1 MEIIEKQEIIKFHND
16 LNKIKFNEFNL
27 YDYKIFFVA
36 CVKVLEK
43 GDNLIEIDFS
53 ELRKILELTKRNT
66 VSTEYLENIILET
79 ANKLSKINFNIEN
92 RFFKGFST
100 LFTDFYIPKEGEK
113 KLYVRINEKTKYI
126 LNNLVRNF
134 TLANL
139 QLLNSL
145 TSKYSYRLYLE
156 LKQFENIDDKNKFE
170 KDGRAYCWRN
180 FEIENFREIMDIPES
195 YKMNDIDKRVL
206 KPSLKEL
213 QTYFEDI
220 FITKVKKLRKVT
232 NIIFYFIFKKNDFT
246 LAVSENIS
254 PLEEYFNLTFVTVKY
269 TNAIKNK
276 LEELLEKNSLAY
288 VKKWLEDNWTYIS
301 NNKSIKDKA
310 AYFSNLIT
318 SGASVITKE
327 KKEKLDQIE
336 KKKEVKKS
344 QKSGVFTVS
353 GFLEEGE
360 EEKEEF
366 KNILPDWGSKDEKKE
381 NTNTITSLRDLQ
393 NSYFEEIPE
402 DQKIEVTKEEYN
414 ELLNKFIEEKR
425 KIVASSGR
433 KIDND
438 VLKSIF
444 KMKEGKKY
452 KIVTEKTTENID
464 KFEINIKSFSAKEL
478 TKLENYLKQYRIK
491 LTDINNI
498 EDKKIIKE
506 LKNYIKKEVKEE
518 EKFENFDQEIEKSIN
533 NESSRYQ
540 YLYNETTVN
549 ELFNGKKLNEKG
561 QEFWKKMIDYFDG
574 EEFFEEELTGVN
586 GKPLTGGKKEFIKAK
601 LVREYAVNYR
611 FDF

>member
-1 MEIIEKQEIIKFHND
+1 MEIIEKQEIVKFHND

-43 GDNLIEIDFS
+43 GDNLIKIDFS

-66 VSTEYLENIILET
+66 VSTEYLENMILET

-170 KDGRAYCWRN
+170 KDGRFYCWRN

-213 QTYFEDI
+213 EKYFEDI

-232 NIIFYFIFKKNDFT
+232 NIIFYFIFKKDDFT
-246 LAVSENIS
+246 LAINKNIS

-310 AYFSNLIT
+310 AYFSQLIT
-318 SGASVITKE
+318 TGASVITSE
-327 KKEKLDQIE
+327 RKEKLEVIE
-336 KKKEVKKS
+336 KKKEIKSVKAKGE
-344 QKSGVFTVS
+344 SGLIGFTKDEIS
-353 GFLEEGE
+353 SMWDPP
-360 EEKEEF
+360 KERAER
-366 KNILPDWGSKDEKKE
+366 EKKE
-381 NTNTITSLRDLQ
+381 NTNTITSLKEMAENFLNKETVETVVEVTSEEYKELISNFIREEKEKNAKVD
-393 NSYFEEIPE
+393 EEI
-402 DQKIEVTKEEYN
+402 
-414 ELLNKFIEEKR
+414 
-425 KIVASSGR
+425 
-433 KIDND
+433 
-438 VLKSIF
+438 LKGIF
-444 KMKEGKKY
+444 NVRFGNKY
-452 KIVTEKTTENID
+452 KIVT
-464 KFEINIKSFSAKEL
+464 
-478 TKLENYLKQYRIK
+478 
-491 LTDINNI
+491 
-498 EDKKIIKE
+498 KK
-506 LKNYIKKEVKEE
+506 N
-518 EKFENFDQEIEKSIN
+518 
-533 NESSRYQ
+533 
-540 YLYNETTVN
+540 
-549 ELFNGKKLNEKG
+549 
-561 QEFWKKMIDYFDG
+561 
-574 EEFFEEELTGVN
+574 
-586 GKPLTGGKKEFIKAK
+586 
-601 LVREYAVNYR
+601 
-611 FDF
+611 

>member
-1 MEIIEKQEIIKFHND
+1 MEIIEKQEIVKFHND

-66 VSTEYLENIILET
+66 VSTEYLENMILET

-170 KDGRAYCWRN
+170 KDGRFYCWRN

-213 QTYFEDI
+213 QPYFEDI

-232 NIIFYFIFKKNDFT
+232 NIIFYFIFKKSDFT
-246 LAVSENIS
+246 LVTNENIS
-254 PLEEYFNLTFVTVKY
+254 PLEEYFNLTFVTVRY

-310 AYFSNLIT
+310 AYFSQLIT
-318 SGASVITKE
+318 SGTSVITKE
-327 KKEKLDQIE
+327 RKEKLDQIE
-336 KKKEVKKS
+336 KKKEVKKPL
-344 QKSGVFTVS
+344 KS
-353 GFLEEGE
+353 GFLSVMEFLGEE

-366 KNILPDWGSKDEKKE
+366 KNILPDWDSKEEKKE
-381 NTNTITSLRDLQ
+381 NTNTITSLKEMAENFLNKKNEVTEVTSEEYKELISNFIREEKEKNPKAD
-393 NSYFEEIPE
+393 EEIL
-402 DQKIEVTKEEYN
+402 KGIFNV
-414 ELLNKFIEEKR
+414 KF
-425 KIVASSGR
+425 
-433 KIDND
+433 
-438 VLKSIF
+438 
-444 KMKEGKKY
+444 GKKY
-452 KIVTEKTTENID
+452 KIITKETENTD
-464 KFEINIKSFSAKEL
+464 KFEINIKNFSAKEL

-491 LTDINNI
+491 LKDINNI
-498 EDKKIIKE
+498 EDKKIIQELKNFIKKE
-506 LKNYIKKEVKEE
+506 LKQE
-518 EKFENFDQEIEKSIN
+518 EKLENYDVKIERSIN

-540 YLYNETTVN
+540 YLYDETTVN

-561 QEFWKKMIDYFDG
+561 QEFWEKMINFFDG

-601 LVREYAVNYR
+601 LVREYAVNYK

>member
-1 MEIIEKQEIIKFHND
+1 MEIIEKQEIVKFHND

-66 VSTEYLENIILET
+66 VSTEYLENMILET

-156 LKQFENIDDKNKFE
+156 LKQFENTNDQNKFE
-170 KDGRAYCWRN
+170 KDGRFYCWRN

-213 QTYFEDI
+213 QIYFEDI

-232 NIIFYFIFKKNDFT
+232 NIIFYFIFKKDDFT
-246 LAVSENIS
+246 LAVNKNIS

-318 SGASVITKE
+318 SGTSVITKE
-327 KKEKLDQIE
+327 KKEKLDLIE

-344 QKSGVFTVS
+344 GLLTVNE
-353 GFLEEGE
+353 FLGEE

-366 KNILPDWGSKDEKKE
+366 KNILPVWDFPEEKKE

-393 NSYFEEIPE
+393 NSYFVEIPE

-425 KIVASSGR
+425 KIVASSGK
-433 KIDND
+433 KIDID

-452 KIVTEKTTENID
+452 KIVTEKTTENTN
-464 KFEINIKSFSAKEL
+464 KFEINIKNFSAKEL

-491 LTDINNI
+491 LKDINSI
-498 EDKKIIKE
+498 TDKKIIQE
-506 LKNYIKKEVKEE
+506 LKNFIKKELKEE
-518 EKFENFDQEIEKSIN
+518 EKFENYDVEIERSIN

-540 YLYNETTVN
+540 YLYDETTVN

-561 QEFWKKMIDYFDG
+561 QEFWEKMIDYFDG

-601 LVREYAVNYR
+601 LVRKYAVNYK

>member
-1 MEIIEKQEIIKFHND
+1 MEIIEKQEIVKFHND

-66 VSTEYLENIILET
+66 VSTEYLENMILET
-79 ANKLSKINFNIEN
+79 ANKLAKINFNIEN

-156 LKQFENIDDKNKFE
+156 LKQFENIDDENKFE
-170 KDGRAYCWRN
+170 KDQKLYCWRN
-180 FEIENFREIMDIPES
+180 FEITNFREIMDIPSS
-195 YKMNDIDKRVL
+195 YQMNDIDKRVL

-213 QTYFEDI
+213 QPYFEDI

-232 NIIFYFIFKKNDFT
+232 NIIFYFIFKKDDFT
-246 LAVSENIS
+246 LAVNENIT

-269 TNAIKNK
+269 TNAIKSK

-318 SGASVITKE
+318 SGTSVITKE
-327 KKEKLDQIE
+327 KKEKLDLIE

-344 QKSGVFTVS
+344 GLLTVNE
-353 GFLEEGE
+353 FLEEK

-366 KNILPDWGSKDEKKE
+366 KNILPNWDSVEKKE

-402 DQKIEVTKEEYN
+402 DQKIEVTQEEYN

-433 KIDND
+433 KIDID

-452 KIVTEKTTENID
+452 KIVTEKTTENTN
-464 KFEINIKSFSAKEL
+464 KFEINIKNFSAKEL

-491 LTDINNI
+491 LKDINSI
-498 EDKKIIKE
+498 TDKKIIQE
-506 LKNYIKKEVKEE
+506 LKNFIKKELKEE
-518 EKFENFDQEIEKSIN
+518 EKFENYDVEIERSIN

-549 ELFNGKKLNEKG
+549 ELFEGKKLNQKG
-561 QEFWKKMIDYFDG
+561 QEFWEKMIAYFDG

-586 GKPLTGGKKEFIKAK
+586 GKPLTGGKKEFMKAK

>member
-1 MEIIEKQEIIKFHND
+1 MEIIEKQEIVKFHND

-170 KDGRAYCWRN
+170 KDGRFYCWRN

-213 QTYFEDI
+213 EKYFEDI

-232 NIIFYFIFKKNDFT
+232 NIIFYFIFKKDDFT
-246 LAVSENIS
+246 LAVNKNIS

-310 AYFSNLIT
+310 AYFSQLIT
-318 SGASVITKE
+318 TGASVITSE
-327 KKEKLDQIE
+327 RKEKLEVIE
-336 KKKEVKKS
+336 KKKEIKSVKAKGE
-344 QKSGVFTVS
+344 SGLIGFTKDEIS
-353 GFLEEGE
+353 SMWDPP
-360 EEKEEF
+360 KERAER
-366 KNILPDWGSKDEKKE
+366 EKKE
-381 NTNTITSLRDLQ
+381 NTNTITSLKEMAENFLNKETVETVVEVTSEEYKELISNFIREEKEKNAKVD
-393 NSYFEEIPE
+393 EEI
-402 DQKIEVTKEEYN
+402 
-414 ELLNKFIEEKR
+414 
-425 KIVASSGR
+425 
-433 KIDND
+433 
-438 VLKSIF
+438 LKGIF
-444 KMKEGKKY
+444 NVRFGNKY
-452 KIVTEKTTENID
+452 KIVTKKTENKN
-464 KFEINIKSFSAKEL
+464 KFELDINNFSKKEL
-478 TKLENYLKQYRIK
+478 SKLENYLKQYRIK
-491 LTDINNI
+491 LKDINSI
-498 EDKKIIKE
+498 EDKKIIEE

-518 EKFENFDQEIEKSIN
+518 EKFENYDAEIERTIN

-540 YLYNETTVN
+540 YLYDETTVN

-561 QEFWKKMIDYFDG
+561 QKFWEKMIDYFDG

-601 LVREYAVNYR
+601 LVREYAVNYK

>member
-1 MEIIEKQEIIKFHND
+1 MEIIEKQEIVKFHND

-66 VSTEYLENIILET
+66 VSTEYLENMILET
-79 ANKLSKINFNIEN
+79 ANKLAKINFNIEN

-156 LKQFENIDDKNKFE
+156 LKQFENIDDENKFE
-170 KDGRAYCWRN
+170 KDQKLYCWRN
-180 FEIENFREIMDIPES
+180 FEITNFREIMDIPSS
-195 YKMNDIDKRVL
+195 YQMNDIDKRVL

-213 QTYFEDI
+213 QPYFEDI

-232 NIIFYFIFKKNDFT
+232 NIIFYFIFKKDDFT
-246 LAVSENIS
+246 LAENKNIS

-269 TNAIKNK
+269 TNAIKSK

-318 SGASVITKE
+318 SGTSVITKE
-327 KKEKLDQIE
+327 KKEKLDLIE

-344 QKSGVFTVS
+344 GLLTVNE
-353 GFLEEGE
+353 FLEEK

-366 KNILPDWGSKDEKKE
+366 KNILPVWDFPEDQKE
-381 NTNTITSLRDLQ
+381 NTNTITSLKEVAENFL
-393 NSYFEEIPE
+393 NKKTVKTVETVT
-402 DQKIEVTKEEYN
+402 EVTSEEYKELISNFIKEE
-414 ELLNKFIEEKR
+414 KEKNP
-425 KIVASSGR
+425 KADDEI
-433 KIDND
+433 
-438 VLKSIF
+438 LTSIF
-444 KMKEGKKY
+444 NIRFGNKY
-452 KIVTEKTTENID
+452 KIVTEKTAKNSN
-464 KFEINIKSFSAKEL
+464 KLEINIKNFSAKEL

-491 LTDINNI
+491 LKDINSI
-498 EDKKIIKE
+498 TDKKIIQELKNFIKKE
-506 LKNYIKKEVKEE
+506 LKEK
-518 EKFENFDQEIEKSIN
+518 EKFENYDAEIERSIN

-540 YLYNETTVN
+540 YLYDETTVN

-561 QEFWKKMIDYFDG
+561 QEFWEKMVNYFDG

-601 LVREYAVNYR
+601 LVREYAVNYK

>member
-1 MEIIEKQEIIKFHND
+1 MEILEKKEIVKIHND
-16 LNKIKFNEFNL
+16 VNKIKFSNFNL
-27 YDYKIFFVA
+27 YHYKVFYTICA
-36 CVKVLEK
+36 EVLEK
-43 GDNLIEIDFS
+43 GIDEVVIDFS
-53 ELRKILELTKRNT
+53 VLKKNLDLRTSKTVTDMYLKNIL
-66 VSTEYLENIILET
+66 LET
-79 ANKLSKINFNIEN
+79 SEKLSQINFNIEN
-92 RFFKGFST
+92 RFFEGFCT
-100 LFTDFYIPKEGEK
+100 LFTDFYIPKTGEK
-113 KLYVRINEKTKYI
+113 KLYVKVNEKTKYI

-156 LKQFENIDDKNKFE
+156 LKQFQNIKDKFE
-170 KDGRAYCWRN
+170 KDGKFYSWRN
-180 FEIENFREIMDIPES
+180 FEIQNFREIMDIPES
-195 YKMNDIDKRVL
+195 YRMKDIDKRVL
-206 KPSLKEL
+206 NSSIEEL
-213 QTYFEDI
+213 NQYFEDI
-220 FITKVKKLRKVT
+220 YFIKVKKSNKVT

-269 TNAIKNK
+269 TNAIKQK

-288 VKKWLEDNWTYIS
+288 VKKYLEDNWNFIS
-301 NNKSIKDKA
+301 NNKAIKDKA

-318 SGASVITKE
+318 SGTDVITKE
-327 KKEKLDQIE
+327 KKEKLEVIE
-336 KKKEVKKS
+336 KKKEIKSVKAK
-344 QKSGVFTVS
+344 GES
-353 GFLEEGE
+353 GFIGFTKDEISSMWDSP
-360 EEKEEF
+360 KERAER
-366 KNILPDWGSKDEKKE
+366 EKKE
-381 NTNTITSLRDLQ
+381 NTNTITSLKEMAENFLNKETVETVVEVTSEEYKELISNFIREEKEKNAKVD
-393 NSYFEEIPE
+393 EEI
-402 DQKIEVTKEEYN
+402 
-414 ELLNKFIEEKR
+414 
-425 KIVASSGR
+425 
-433 KIDND
+433 
-438 VLKSIF
+438 LKGIF
-444 KMKEGKKY
+444 NVRFGNKY
-452 KIVTEKTTENID
+452 KIVTKKTENKN
-464 KFEINIKSFSAKEL
+464 KFELDINNFSKKEL
-478 TKLENYLKQYRIK
+478 SKLENYLKQYRIK
-491 LTDINNI
+491 LKDINSI
-498 EDKKIIKE
+498 EDKKIIEE

>member
-1 MEIIEKQEIIKFHND
+1 MEIIEKQEIVKFHND
-16 LNKIKFNEFNL
+16 LNKIKFSEFNL

-66 VSTEYLENIILET
+66 VSTEYLENMILET

-156 LKQFENIDDKNKFE
+156 LKQFENIDDQNKFE
-170 KDGRAYCWRN
+170 KDGRFYCWRN
-180 FEIENFREIMDIPES
+180 FEIENFREIMDIPSS

-213 QTYFEDI
+213 QIYFEDI

-232 NIIFYFIFKKNDFT
+232 NIIFYFIFKKDDFT
-246 LAVSENIS
+246 LAVNKNIS
-254 PLEEYFNLTFVTVKY
+254 PLEEYFNLTFVTVRY

-310 AYFSNLIT
+310 AYFSQLIT
-318 SGASVITKE
+318 SGTSVITKE
-327 KKEKLDQIE
+327 RKEKLDLIE

-344 QKSGVFTVS
+344 GLLTVNE
-353 GFLEEGE
+353 FLGEE

-366 KNILPDWGSKDEKKE
+366 KNILPVWDFPEEKKE

-425 KIVASSGR
+425 KIVASSGK
-433 KIDND
+433 KIDID

-452 KIVTEKTTENID
+452 KIVTEKTTENTN
-464 KFEINIKSFSAKEL
+464 KFEINIKNFSAKEL

-491 LTDINNI
+491 LKDINSI
-498 EDKKIIKE
+498 TDKKIIQE
-506 LKNYIKKEVKEE
+506 LKNFIKKELKEE
-518 EKFENFDQEIEKSIN
+518 EKFENYDVEIERSIN

-561 QEFWKKMIDYFDG
+561 QEFWEKMVNYFDG

-601 LVREYAVNYR
+601 LVREYAVNYK

>member
-1 MEIIEKQEIIKFHND
+1 MEIIEKQEIVKFHND

-66 VSTEYLENIILET
+66 VSTEYLENMILET

-139 QLLNSL
+139 QLLNYL

-170 KDGRAYCWRN
+170 KDGRFYCWRN

-213 QTYFEDI
+213 EKYFEDI

-232 NIIFYFIFKKNDFT
+232 NIIFYFIFKKDDFT
-246 LAVSENIS
+246 LAVNKNIS

-269 TNAIKNK
+269 TNAIKQK

-288 VKKWLEDNWTYIS
+288 VKKYLEDNWNFIS
-301 NNKSIKDKA
+301 NNKAIKDKA

-318 SGASVITKE
+318 SGTDVITKE
-327 KKEKLDQIE
+327 KKEKLEVIE
-336 KKKEVKKS
+336 KKKEIKSVKAK
-344 QKSGVFTVS
+344 GES
-353 GFLEEGE
+353 GFIGFTKDEISSMWDSP
-360 EEKEEF
+360 KERAER
-366 KNILPDWGSKDEKKE
+366 EKKE
-381 NTNTITSLRDLQ
+381 NTNTITSLKEMAENFLNEETVETVVEVTSEEYKELISNFIREEKEKNAKVD
-393 NSYFEEIPE
+393 EEI
-402 DQKIEVTKEEYN
+402 
-414 ELLNKFIEEKR
+414 
-425 KIVASSGR
+425 
-433 KIDND
+433 
-438 VLKSIF
+438 LKGIF
-444 KMKEGKKY
+444 NVRFGNKY
-452 KIVTEKTTENID
+452 KIVTKKTENKN
-464 KFEINIKSFSAKEL
+464 KFELDINNFSKKEL
-478 TKLENYLKQYRIK
+478 SKLENYLKQYRIK
-491 LTDINNI
+491 LKDINSI
-498 EDKKIIKE
+498 EDKKIIEE

-561 QEFWKKMIDYFDG
+561 QEFWEKMVNYFDG

-601 LVREYAVNYR
+601 LVREYAVNYK

>member
-1 MEIIEKQEIIKFHND
+1 MEIIEKQEIVKFHND

-170 KDGRAYCWRN
+170 KDGRFYCWRN

-213 QTYFEDI
+213 EKYFEDI

-232 NIIFYFIFKKNDFT
+232 NIIFYFILKKDDFT
-246 LAVSENIS
+246 LAVNKNIS

-310 AYFSNLIT
+310 AYFSQLIT
-318 SGASVITKE
+318 TGASVITSE
-327 KKEKLDQIE
+327 RKEKLEVIE
-336 KKKEVKKS
+336 KKKEIKSVKAKGE
-344 QKSGVFTVS
+344 SGLIGFTKDEIS
-353 GFLEEGE
+353 SMWDPP
-360 EEKEEF
+360 KERAER
-366 KNILPDWGSKDEKKE
+366 EKKE
-381 NTNTITSLRDLQ
+381 NTNTITSLKEMAENFLNKETVETVVEVTSEEYKELISNFIREEKEKNAKVD
-393 NSYFEEIPE
+393 EEI
-402 DQKIEVTKEEYN
+402 
-414 ELLNKFIEEKR
+414 
-425 KIVASSGR
+425 
-433 KIDND
+433 
-438 VLKSIF
+438 LKGIF
-444 KMKEGKKY
+444 NVRFGNKY
-452 KIVTEKTTENID
+452 KIVTKKTENTN
-464 KFEINIKSFSAKEL
+464 KFEINIKNFSAKEL
-478 TKLENYLKQYRIK
+478 SKLENYLKQYRIK
-491 LTDINNI
+491 LKDINSI
-498 EDKKIIKE
+498 EDKKIIEE
-506 LKNYIKKEVKEE
+506 LKDYIKKEVKEE

-540 YLYNETTVN
+540 YLYDETTVN

-561 QEFWKKMIDYFDG
+561 QEFWEKMINFFDG
-574 EEFFEEELTGVN
+574 EEFFEEELTVN

>member
-1 MEIIEKQEIIKFHND
+1 MEIIEKQEIVKFHND

-92 RFFKGFST
+92 RFFKGFSS
-100 LFTDFYIPKEGEK
+100 LFTDFYIPKTGEK

-156 LKQFENIDDKNKFE
+156 LKQFENIDDQNKFE
-170 KDGRAYCWRN
+170 KDGRFYCWRN
-180 FEIENFREIMDIPES
+180 FEIENFREIMDIPSS

-213 QTYFEDI
+213 QIYFEDI

-232 NIIFYFIFKKNDFT
+232 NIIFYFIFKKDDFT
-246 LAVSENIS
+246 LAVNKNIS

-288 VKKWLEDNWTYIS
+288 VKKYLEDNWSFIS

-318 SGASVITKE
+318 SGTSVITKE
-327 KKEKLDQIE
+327 RKEKLNLIE
-336 KKKEVKKS
+336 NKKEIKKS
-344 QKSGVFTVS
+344 SKSGIYSVAE
-353 GFLEEGE
+353 FLGEE

-366 KNILPDWGSKDEKKE
+366 KNILPVWDFPEDQKKE
-381 NTNTITSLRDLQ
+381 NTNTITSLKEMAENFL
-393 NSYFEEIPE
+393 NKETVETVVEVTSEEYKELISNFIRE
-402 DQKIEVTKEEYN
+402 EKNRDQKADDEILTK
-414 ELLNKFIEEKR
+414 
-425 KIVASSGR
+425 
-433 KIDND
+433 
-438 VLKSIF
+438 IF
-444 KMKEGKKY
+444 NIRFGNKY
-452 KIVTEKTTENID
+452 KIVTEKTTENTNKI
-464 KFEINIKSFSAKEL
+464 KFNIESFSAKEL

-491 LTDINNI
+491 LKDINSI
-498 EDKKIIKE
+498 EDKKIIEE

-518 EKFENFDQEIEKSIN
+518 EKFENYDAEIERSIN

-561 QEFWKKMIDYFDG
+561 QIFWEKMVNFFDG
-574 EEFFEEELTGVN
+574 EEFFEDELTGVD

-601 LVREYAVNYR
+601 LVKEYAVNYK
-611 FDF
+611 FNF

>member
-1 MEIIEKQEIIKFHND
+1 MEIIEKQEIVKFHND

-66 VSTEYLENIILET
+66 VSTEYLENMILET

-170 KDGRAYCWRN
+170 KDGRFYCWRN

-213 QTYFEDI
+213 EKYFEDI

-232 NIIFYFIFKKNDFT
+232 NIIFYFIFKKDDFT
-246 LAVSENIS
+246 LAVNKNIS
-254 PLEEYFNLTFVTVKY
+254 PLEEYFNLTFITVKY

-318 SGASVITKE
+318 SGTSILTKE
-327 KKEKLDQIE
+327 RKEKLDQIE
-336 KKKEVKKS
+336 KKKEVKEPLKDGIYS
-344 QKSGVFTVS
+344 VREF
-353 GFLEEGE
+353 FGE
-360 EEKEEF
+360 KEEKEEF
-366 KNILPDWGSKDEKKE
+366 KNILPDWDSKDEKKE

-498 EDKKIIKE
+498 KDKKTIDELKNFIKKE
-506 LKNYIKKEVKEE
+506 LKQE
-518 EKFENFDQEIEKSIN
+518 EKFENYDAEIERSIN

-540 YLYNETTVN
+540 YLYDKTTVN

-561 QEFWKKMIDYFDG
+561 QEFWEKMVNYFDG

>member
-1 MEIIEKQEIIKFHND
+1 MEIIEKQEIVKFHND

-66 VSTEYLENIILET
+66 VSTEYLENMILET
-79 ANKLSKINFNIEN
+79 ANKLAKINFNIEN

-170 KDGRAYCWRN
+170 KDGRFYCWRN

-213 QTYFEDI
+213 EKYFEDI

-232 NIIFYFIFKKNDFT
+232 NIIFYFIFKKDDFT
-246 LAVSENIS
+246 LAVNKNIS

-310 AYFSNLIT
+310 AYFSQLIT
-318 SGASVITKE
+318 TGASVITSE
-327 KKEKLDQIE
+327 RKEKLEVIE
-336 KKKEVKKS
+336 KKKEIKSVKAKGE
-344 QKSGVFTVS
+344 SGLIGFTKDEIS
-353 GFLEEGE
+353 SMWDPP
-360 EEKEEF
+360 KERAER
-366 KNILPDWGSKDEKKE
+366 EKKE
-381 NTNTITSLRDLQ
+381 NTNTITSLKEMAENFLNKETVETVVEVTSEEYKELISNFIREEKEKNAKVD
-393 NSYFEEIPE
+393 EEI
-402 DQKIEVTKEEYN
+402 
-414 ELLNKFIEEKR
+414 
-425 KIVASSGR
+425 
-433 KIDND
+433 
-438 VLKSIF
+438 LKGIF
-444 KMKEGKKY
+444 NVRFGNKY
-452 KIVTEKTTENID
+452 KIVTKKTENTN
-464 KFEINIKSFSAKEL
+464 KFEINIKNFSAKEL

-491 LTDINNI
+491 LKDINSI
-498 EDKKIIKE
+498 EDKKIIEE

-540 YLYNETTVN
+540 YLYDETTVN

-561 QEFWKKMIDYFDG
+561 QEFWEKMIDYFDG

-601 LVREYAVNYR
+601 LVREYAVNYK

>member
-1 MEIIEKQEIIKFHND
+1 MEIIEKQEIVKFHND

-66 VSTEYLENIILET
+66 VSTEYLENMILET

-156 LKQFENIDDKNKFE
+156 LKQFENIDDENKFE
-170 KDGRAYCWRN
+170 KDQKLYCWRN
-180 FEIENFREIMDIPES
+180 FEITNFREIMDIPSS
-195 YKMNDIDKRVL
+195 YQMNDIDKRVL

-213 QTYFEDI
+213 QPYFEDI

-232 NIIFYFIFKKNDFT
+232 NIIFYFIFKKDDFT
-246 LAVSENIS
+246 LAVNKNIS

-310 AYFSNLIT
+310 AYFSQLIT
-318 SGASVITKE
+318 TGASVITSE
-327 KKEKLDQIE
+327 RKEKLEVIE
-336 KKKEVKKS
+336 KKKEIKSVKAKGE
-344 QKSGVFTVS
+344 SGLIGFTKDEIS
-353 GFLEEGE
+353 SMWDPP
-360 EEKEEF
+360 KERAER
-366 KNILPDWGSKDEKKE
+366 EKKE
-381 NTNTITSLRDLQ
+381 NTNTITSLKEMAENFLNKETVETVVEVTSEEYKELISNFIREEKEKNAKVD
-393 NSYFEEIPE
+393 EEI
-402 DQKIEVTKEEYN
+402 
-414 ELLNKFIEEKR
+414 
-425 KIVASSGR
+425 
-433 KIDND
+433 
-438 VLKSIF
+438 LKGIF
-444 KMKEGKKY
+444 NVRFGNKY
-452 KIVTEKTTENID
+452 KIVTKKTENTN
-464 KFEINIKSFSAKEL
+464 KFEINIKNFSAKEL

-491 LTDINNI
+491 LKDINSI
-498 EDKKIIKE
+498 TDKKIIQE
-506 LKNYIKKEVKEE
+506 LKNFIKKELKEE
-518 EKFENFDQEIEKSIN
+518 EKFENYDAQIERSIN

-540 YLYNETTVN
+540 YLYDETTVN

-561 QEFWKKMIDYFDG
+561 QEFWEKMIDYFDG

-601 LVREYAVNYR
+601 LVREYAVNYK

>member
-1 MEIIEKQEIIKFHND
+1 MEIIEKQEIVKFHND

-66 VSTEYLENIILET
+66 VSTEYLENMILET

-113 KLYVRINEKTKYI
+113 KLYVKINDKTKYI

-145 TSKYSYRLYLE
+145 ASKYSYRLYLE

-170 KDGRAYCWRN
+170 KDGRFYCWRN

-213 QTYFEDI
+213 EKYFEDI

-232 NIIFYFIFKKNDFT
+232 NIIFYFIFKKDDFT
-246 LAVSENIS
+246 LAVNKNIS
-254 PLEEYFNLTFVTVKY
+254 PLEEYFNLTFITVKY

-318 SGASVITKE
+318 SGTSILTKE
-327 KKEKLDQIE
+327 RKEKLDQIE
-336 KKKEVKKS
+336 KKKEVKEPLKDGIYS
-344 QKSGVFTVS
+344 VREF
-353 GFLEEGE
+353 FGE
-360 EEKEEF
+360 KEEKEEF
-366 KNILPDWGSKDEKKE
+366 KNILPDWDSKDEKKE

-498 EDKKIIKE
+498 KDKKTIDELKNFIKKE
-506 LKNYIKKEVKEE
+506 LKQE
-518 EKFENFDQEIEKSIN
+518 EKFENYDAEIERSIN

-540 YLYNETTVN
+540 YLYDETTVN

-561 QEFWKKMIDYFDG
+561 QEFWEKMVNYFDG

>member
-1 MEIIEKQEIIKFHND
+1 MEIIEKQEIVKFHND

-170 KDGRAYCWRN
+170 KDGRFYCWRN

-213 QTYFEDI
+213 EKYFEDI

-232 NIIFYFIFKKNDFT
+232 NIIFYFILKKDDFT
-246 LAVSENIS
+246 LAVNKNIS

-318 SGASVITKE
+318 SGTSILTKE
-327 KKEKLDQIE
+327 RKEKLDQIE
-336 KKKEVKKS
+336 KKKEVKEPLKDGIYS
-344 QKSGVFTVS
+344 VREF
-353 GFLEEGE
+353 FGE
-360 EEKEEF
+360 KEEKEEF
-366 KNILPDWGSKDEKKE
+366 KNILPDWDSKDEKKE

-498 EDKKIIKE
+498 KDKKTIDELKNFIKKE
-506 LKNYIKKEVKEE
+506 LKQE
-518 EKFENFDQEIEKSIN
+518 EKFENYDAEIERSIN

-540 YLYNETTVN
+540 YLYDETTVN

-561 QEFWKKMIDYFDG
+561 QEFWEKMVNYFDG

>member
-1 MEIIEKQEIIKFHND
+1 MEIIEKQEIVKFHND
-16 LNKIKFNEFNL
+16 LNKIKFSEFNL

-53 ELRKILELTKRNT
+53 ELREILELTKRNT
-66 VSTEYLENIILET
+66 VSTEYLENMILET

-134 TLANL
+134 TLTNL

-170 KDGRAYCWRN
+170 KDGRFYCWRN

-213 QTYFEDI
+213 QIYFEDI

-232 NIIFYFIFKKNDFT
+232 NIIFYFIFKKNDFA
-246 LAVSENIS
+246 LVANENIS

-276 LEELLEKNSLAY
+276 LEELLQKNSLAY

-318 SGASVITKE
+318 SGTSVITKE
-327 KKEKLDQIE
+327 KKEKLNLIE

-344 QKSGVFTVS
+344 PKSGVFTVS
-353 GFLEEGE
+353 GFLEE

-366 KNILPDWGSKDEKKE
+366 KNILPNWDSVEKKE

-425 KIVASSGR
+425 KIVASSGK
-433 KIDND
+433 KIDID

-452 KIVTEKTTENID
+452 KIVTEKTTENTN
-464 KFEINIKSFSAKEL
+464 KFEINIKNFSAKEL

-491 LTDINNI
+491 LKDINSI
-498 EDKKIIKE
+498 EDKKIIEELKNFIKKE
-506 LKNYIKKEVKEE
+506 LKQE
-518 EKFENFDQEIEKSIN
+518 EKFEKFDQEIEKSIN

-540 YLYNETTVN
+540 FLFTEETVE
-549 ELFNGKKLNEKG
+549 ELFEGKKLNQKG
-561 QEFWKKMIDYFDG
+561 QEFWQKMIDYFDG

-601 LVREYAVNYR
+601 LVREYAVNYK

>member
-1 MEIIEKQEIIKFHND
+1 MEIDNQKKEILKFHND
-16 LNKIKFNEFNL
+16 LNKIRFLNFNL
-27 YDYKIFFVA
+27 YDYKIFFVV
-36 CVKVLEK
+36 CVRVLEK
-43 GDNLIEIDFS
+43 NEDLIEIDFS
-53 ELRKILELTKRNT
+53 ELKEVLELTKSKT
-66 VSTEYLENIILET
+66 VTDTYLENIILET
-79 ANKLSKINFNIEN
+79 SNKLSKINFNIEN

-100 LFTDFYIPKEGEK
+100 LFTDFYIPKTGEK
-113 KLYVRINEKTKYI
+113 KLYVKVNEKTKYI
-126 LNNLVRNF
+126 LNDLVRNF

-139 QLLNSL
+139 QILNSL
-145 TSKYSYRLYLE
+145 TSKYTYRLYLL
-156 LKQFENIDDKNKFE
+156 LKQFENIEDKNKYQ
-170 KDGRAYCWRN
+170 KDGKLYCWRN
-180 FEIENFREIMDIPES
+180 FEIENFKELMDIPKS
-195 YKMNDIDKRVL
+195 YRMRDIDRQVLESSQEQL
-206 KPSLKEL
+206 KP
-213 QTYFEDI
+213 YFEDI

-232 NIIFYFIFKKNDFT
+232 NIIFYFIFKKNDFVLVT
-246 LAVSENIS
+246 NENIS
-254 PLEEYFNLTFVTVKY
+254 PLEEYFNLTFVTVKF

-288 VKKWLEDNWTYIS
+288 VKKWLEDNWSYIS

-310 AYFSNLIT
+310 AYFSQLIT
-318 SGASVITKE
+318 TGASVITKE
-327 KKEKLDQIE
+327 RKEKLDQIE

-344 QKSGVFTVS
+344 VKDGLLTVNE
-353 GFLEEGE
+353 FLGEE

-366 KNILPDWGSKDEKKE
+366 KNILPNWDSVEKKE
-381 NTNTITSLRDLQ
+381 NTNTITSLKDLQ

-402 DQKIEVTKEEYN
+402 DQKIEVTQEEYN

-452 KIVTEKTTENID
+452 KVVTEKTTENTN
-464 KFEINIKSFSAKEL
+464 KFEINIKNFSAKEL

-506 LKNYIKKEVKEE
+506 LKNFIKKELKQE

-540 YLYNETTVN
+540 FLFTEETVE
-549 ELFNGKKLNEKG
+549 ELFEGKKLNQKG
-561 QEFWKKMIDYFDG
+561 QEFWQKMIDYFDG

-601 LVREYAVNYR
+601 LVKEYAVNYR

>member
-1 MEIIEKQEIIKFHND
+1 MEIIEKQEIVKFHND

-66 VSTEYLENIILET
+66 VSTEYLENMILET

-170 KDGRAYCWRN
+170 KDGRFYCWRN

-213 QTYFEDI
+213 EKYFEDI

-232 NIIFYFIFKKNDFT
+232 NIIFYFIFKKDDFT
-246 LAVSENIS
+246 LAINKNIS

-310 AYFSNLIT
+310 AYFSQLIT
-318 SGASVITKE
+318 TGASVITSE
-327 KKEKLDQIE
+327 RKEKLEVIE
-336 KKKEVKKS
+336 KKKEIKSVKAKGE
-344 QKSGVFTVS
+344 SGLIGFTKDEIS
-353 GFLEEGE
+353 SMWDPP
-360 EEKEEF
+360 KERAER
-366 KNILPDWGSKDEKKE
+366 EKKE
-381 NTNTITSLRDLQ
+381 NTNTITSLKEMAENFLNKETVETVVEVTSEEYKELISNFIREEKEKNAKVD
-393 NSYFEEIPE
+393 EEI
-402 DQKIEVTKEEYN
+402 
-414 ELLNKFIEEKR
+414 
-425 KIVASSGR
+425 
-433 KIDND
+433 
-438 VLKSIF
+438 LKGIF
-444 KMKEGKKY
+444 NVRFGNKY
-452 KIVTEKTTENID
+452 KIVTKKTENKN
-464 KFEINIKSFSAKEL
+464 KFELDINNFSKKEL
-478 TKLENYLKQYRIK
+478 SKLENYLKQYRIK
-491 LTDINNI
+491 LKDINSI
-498 EDKKIIKE
+498 EDKKIIEE

-518 EKFENFDQEIEKSIN
+518 EKFENYDAEIERTIN

-540 YLYNETTVN
+540 YLYDETTVN

-561 QEFWKKMIDYFDG
+561 QKFWEKMIDYFDG

-601 LVREYAVNYR
+601 LVREYAVNYK

>member
-1 MEIIEKQEIIKFHND
+1 MEIIEKQEIVKFHND

-66 VSTEYLENIILET
+66 VSTEYLENMILET

-170 KDGRAYCWRN
+170 KDGRFYCWRN
-180 FEIENFREIMDIPES
+180 FETENFREIMDIPSS

-213 QTYFEDI
+213 QQYFEDI

-232 NIIFYFIFKKNDFT
+232 NIIFYFIFKKDDFT
-246 LAVSENIS
+246 LAVNKNIS

-310 AYFSNLIT
+310 AYFSQLIT
-318 SGASVITKE
+318 TGASVVTSE
-327 KKEKLDQIE
+327 KKEKLEVIE
-336 KKKEVKKS
+336 KKKEIKSVKAKGE
-344 QKSGVFTVS
+344 SGLIGFTKDEIS
-353 GFLEEGE
+353 SMWDSP
-360 EEKEEF
+360 KERAER
-366 KNILPDWGSKDEKKE
+366 EKKE
-381 NTNTITSLRDLQ
+381 NTNTITSLKEMAENFLNKETVETVVEVTSEEYKELISNFIREEKEKNAKVD
-393 NSYFEEIPE
+393 EEI
-402 DQKIEVTKEEYN
+402 
-414 ELLNKFIEEKR
+414 
-425 KIVASSGR
+425 
-433 KIDND
+433 
-438 VLKSIF
+438 LKGIF
-444 KMKEGKKY
+444 NVRFGNKY
-452 KIVTEKTTENID
+452 KIVTKKTENTN
-464 KFEINIKSFSAKEL
+464 KFEINIKNFSAKEL

-498 EDKKIIKE
+498 KDKKTIEELKNFIKKE
-506 LKNYIKKEVKEE
+506 LKQE
-518 EKFENFDQEIEKSIN
+518 EKFENYDAEIERSIN

-540 YLYNETTVN
+540 YLYDETTVN

-561 QEFWKKMIDYFDG
+561 QEFWEKMVNYFDG

-601 LVREYAVNYR
+601 LVREYAVNYK

>member
-1 MEIIEKQEIIKFHND
+1 MEIIEKQEIVKFHND

-66 VSTEYLENIILET
+66 VSTEYLENMILET
-79 ANKLSKINFNIEN
+79 ANKLAKINFNIEN

-156 LKQFENIDDKNKFE
+156 LKQFENIDDENKFE
-170 KDGRAYCWRN
+170 KDQKLYCWRN
-180 FEIENFREIMDIPES
+180 FEITNFREIMDIPSS
-195 YKMNDIDKRVL
+195 YQMNDIDKRVL

-213 QTYFEDI
+213 QPYFEDI

-232 NIIFYFIFKKNDFT
+232 NIIFYFIFKKDDFT
-246 LAVSENIS
+246 LAENKNIS

-269 TNAIKNK
+269 TNAIKSK

-318 SGASVITKE
+318 SGTSVITKE
-327 KKEKLDQIE
+327 KKEKLDLIE

-344 QKSGVFTVS
+344 GLLTVNE
-353 GFLEEGE
+353 FLEEK

-366 KNILPDWGSKDEKKE
+366 KNILPVWDFPEDQKE
-381 NTNTITSLRDLQ
+381 NTNTITSLKEVAENFL
-393 NSYFEEIPE
+393 NKKTVKTVETVT
-402 DQKIEVTKEEYN
+402 EVTSEEYKELISNFIKEE
-414 ELLNKFIEEKR
+414 KEKNP
-425 KIVASSGR
+425 KADDEI
-433 KIDND
+433 
-438 VLKSIF
+438 LTSIF
-444 KMKEGKKY
+444 NIRFGNKY
-452 KIVTEKTTENID
+452 KIVTEKTAKNSN
-464 KFEINIKSFSAKEL
+464 KLEINIKNFSAKEL

-491 LTDINNI
+491 LKDINSI
-498 EDKKIIKE
+498 TDKKIIQE
-506 LKNYIKKEVKEE
+506 LKNFIKKELKEE
-518 EKFENFDQEIEKSIN
+518 EKFENYDAQIERSIN

-561 QEFWKKMIDYFDG
+561 QEFWEKMIDYFDG

-601 LVREYAVNYR
+601 LVREYAVNYK

>member
-1 MEIIEKQEIIKFHND
+1 MEIIEKQEIVKFHND

-66 VSTEYLENIILET
+66 VSTEYLENMILET

-113 KLYVRINEKTKYI
+113 KLYVKINDKTKYI

-145 TSKYSYRLYLE
+145 ASKYSYRLYLE

-170 KDGRAYCWRN
+170 KDGRFYCWRN

-213 QTYFEDI
+213 EKYFEDI

-232 NIIFYFIFKKNDFT
+232 NIIFYFIFKKDDFT
-246 LAVSENIS
+246 LAVNKNIS
-254 PLEEYFNLTFVTVKY
+254 PLEEYFNLTFITVKY

-318 SGASVITKE
+318 SGTSILTKE
-327 KKEKLDQIE
+327 RKEKLDQIE
-336 KKKEVKKS
+336 KKKEVKEPLKDGIYS
-344 QKSGVFTVS
+344 VREF
-353 GFLEEGE
+353 FGE
-360 EEKEEF
+360 KEEKEEF
-366 KNILPDWGSKDEKKE
+366 KNILPDWDSKDEKKE

-498 EDKKIIKE
+498 KDKKTIEELKNFIKKE
-506 LKNYIKKEVKEE
+506 LKQE
-518 EKFENFDQEIEKSIN
+518 EKFENYDAEIERSIN

-540 YLYNETTVN
+540 YLYDETTVN

-561 QEFWKKMIDYFDG
+561 QEFWEKMVNYFDG

>member
-1 MEIIEKQEIIKFHND
+1 MEIIEKQEIVKFHND
-16 LNKIKFNEFNL
+16 LNKIKFSEFNL

-66 VSTEYLENIILET
+66 VSTEYLENMILET

-156 LKQFENIDDKNKFE
+156 LKQFENIEDKNKFE
-170 KDGRAYCWRN
+170 KDGRFYCWRN

-213 QTYFEDI
+213 EPYFEDI

-232 NIIFYFIFKKNDFT
+232 NIIFYFIFKKSDFA
-246 LAVSENIS
+246 LATNENIS

-318 SGASVITKE
+318 TGASVITKE
-327 KKEKLDQIE
+327 RKEKLDQIE
-336 KKKEVKKS
+336 KKKEVKKPL
-344 QKSGVFTVS
+344 KDGIYTVS
-353 GFLEEGE
+353 EFLGE

-366 KNILPDWGSKDEKKE
+366 KNILPNWDSVEKKE

-425 KIVASSGR
+425 KIVASSGK
-433 KIDND
+433 KIDID

-452 KIVTEKTTENID
+452 KIVTEKTTENTN
-464 KFEINIKSFSAKEL
+464 KFEINIKNFSAKEL

-491 LTDINNI
+491 LKDINSI
-498 EDKKIIKE
+498 EDKKIIEELKNFIKKE
-506 LKNYIKKEVKEE
+506 LKQE
-518 EKFENFDQEIEKSIN
+518 EKFEKFDQEIEKSIN

-540 YLYNETTVN
+540 FLFTEETVE
-549 ELFNGKKLNEKG
+549 ELFEGKKLNQKG
-561 QEFWKKMIDYFDG
+561 QEFWQKMIDYFDG

-601 LVREYAVNYR
+601 LVREYAVNYK

>member
-1 MEIIEKQEIIKFHND
+1 MEIIEKQEIVKFHND

-66 VSTEYLENIILET
+66 VSTEYLENMILET
-79 ANKLSKINFNIEN
+79 ANKLAKINFNIEN

-170 KDGRAYCWRN
+170 KDGRFYCWRN

-213 QTYFEDI
+213 QIYFEDI

-232 NIIFYFIFKKNDFT
+232 NIIFYFIFKKDDFT
-246 LAVSENIS
+246 LAVNKNIS

-288 VKKWLEDNWTYIS
+288 VKKYLEDNWSFIS

-310 AYFSNLIT
+310 AYFSQLIT
-318 SGASVITKE
+318 TGASVITSE
-327 KKEKLDQIE
+327 RKEKLDQIE
-336 KKKEVKKS
+336 KKKEVKKPL
-344 QKSGVFTVS
+344 KDGIYTVS
-353 GFLEEGE
+353 EFLGE

-366 KNILPDWGSKDEKKE
+366 KNILPNWDSVEKKE

-402 DQKIEVTKEEYN
+402 DQKIEVTQEEYN

-433 KIDND
+433 KIDID

-444 KMKEGKKY
+444 KIKEAKKY
-452 KIVTEKTTENID
+452 KIVTEKTTENTN
-464 KFEINIKSFSAKEL
+464 KFEINIKNFSAKEL

-491 LTDINNI
+491 LKDINSI
-498 EDKKIIKE
+498 TDKKIIQE
-506 LKNYIKKEVKEE
+506 LKNFIKKELKEE
-518 EKFENFDQEIEKSIN
+518 EKFENYDVEIERSIN

-540 YLYNETTVN
+540 YLYDETTVN

-561 QEFWKKMIDYFDG
+561 QEFWEKMIDYFDG

-601 LVREYAVNYR
+601 LVREYAVNYK

>member
-1 MEIIEKQEIIKFHND
+1 MEIIEKQEIVKFHND

-66 VSTEYLENIILET
+66 VSTEYLENMILET

-92 RFFKGFST
+92 RFFKGFSS

-170 KDGRAYCWRN
+170 KDGRFYCWRN

-213 QTYFEDI
+213 EKYFEDI

-232 NIIFYFIFKKNDFT
+232 NIIFYFIFKKDDFT
-246 LAVSENIS
+246 LAVNKNIS
-254 PLEEYFNLTFVTVKY
+254 PLEEYFNLTFITVKY

-327 KKEKLDQIE
+327 RKEKLDQIE
-336 KKKEVKKS
+336 KKKEVKEPLKDGIYS
-344 QKSGVFTVS
+344 VREF
-353 GFLEEGE
+353 FGE
-360 EEKEEF
+360 KEEKEEF
-366 KNILPDWGSKDEKKE
+366 KNILPNWDSKNEKKE
-381 NTNTITSLRDLQ
+381 NTNTITSLKDLQ

-402 DQKIEVTKEEYN
+402 DQKIEVTQEEYN

-452 KIVTEKTTENID
+452 KVVTEKTTENTN
-464 KFEINIKSFSAKEL
+464 KFEINIKNFSAKEL

-506 LKNYIKKEVKEE
+506 LKNFIKKELKQE

-540 YLYNETTVN
+540 FLFTEETVE
-549 ELFNGKKLNEKG
+549 ELFEGKKLNQKG
-561 QEFWKKMIDYFDG
+561 QEFWQKMIDYFDG

-601 LVREYAVNYR
+601 LVKEYAVNYR

>member
-1 MEIIEKQEIIKFHND
+1 MEIIEKQEIVKFHND

-66 VSTEYLENIILET
+66 VSTEYLENMILET
-79 ANKLSKINFNIEN
+79 ANKLAKINFNIEN

-170 KDGRAYCWRN
+170 KDGRFYCWRN

-213 QTYFEDI
+213 QIYFEDI

-232 NIIFYFIFKKNDFT
+232 NIIFYFIFKKDDFT
-246 LAVSENIS
+246 LAVNKNIS

-288 VKKWLEDNWTYIS
+288 VKKYLEDNWSFIS

-310 AYFSNLIT
+310 AYFSQLIT
-318 SGASVITKE
+318 TGASVITSE
-327 KKEKLDQIE
+327 RKEKLDQIE
-336 KKKEVKKS
+336 KKKEVKKTS
-344 QKSGVFTVS
+344 KSGIYSVAE
-353 GFLEEGE
+353 FLGEE

-366 KNILPDWGSKDEKKE
+366 KNILPVWDFPEEKKE

-425 KIVASSGR
+425 KIVASSGK
-433 KIDND
+433 KIDID

-452 KIVTEKTTENID
+452 KIVTEKTTENTN
-464 KFEINIKSFSAKEL
+464 KFEINIKNFSAKEL

-491 LTDINNI
+491 LKDINSI
-498 EDKKIIKE
+498 TDKKIIQE
-506 LKNYIKKEVKEE
+506 LKNFIKKELKEE
-518 EKFENFDQEIEKSIN
+518 EKFENYDAQIERSIN

-561 QEFWKKMIDYFDG
+561 QEFWEKMIDYFDG

-601 LVREYAVNYR
+601 LVREYAVNYK

>member
-1 MEIIEKQEIIKFHND
+1 MEIIEKQEIVKFHND

-66 VSTEYLENIILET
+66 VSTEYLENMILET
-79 ANKLSKINFNIEN
+79 ANKLAKINFNIEN

-156 LKQFENIDDKNKFE
+156 LKQFENIDDENKFE
-170 KDGRAYCWRN
+170 KDQKLYCWRN
-180 FEIENFREIMDIPES
+180 FEITNFREIMDIPSS
-195 YKMNDIDKRVL
+195 YQMNDIDKRVL

-213 QTYFEDI
+213 QPYFEDI

-232 NIIFYFIFKKNDFT
+232 NIIFYFIFKKSDFALVT
-246 LAVSENIS
+246 NENIS

-318 SGASVITKE
+318 SGTSVITKE
-327 KKEKLDQIE
+327 RKEKLDLIE
-336 KKKEVKKS
+336 NKKEIKKS
-344 QKSGVFTVS
+344 SKSGIYSVAE
-353 GFLEEGE
+353 FLGE

-366 KNILPDWGSKDEKKE
+366 KNILPDWDSKDEKKE
-381 NTNTITSLRDLQ
+381 NTNTITSLKEMAKNFL
-393 NSYFEEIPE
+393 NKETVVT
-402 DQKIEVTKEEYN
+402 EVTSEEYKELISNFIKEE
-414 ELLNKFIEEKR
+414 KEKNP
-425 KIVASSGR
+425 KADDEI
-433 KIDND
+433 
-438 VLKSIF
+438 LTTIF
-444 KMKEGKKY
+444 NIRFGNKY
-452 KIVTEKTTENID
+452 KIVTKKTENTD
-464 KFEINIKSFSAKEL
+464 KFEINIKNFSAKEL

-491 LTDINNI
+491 LKDINNI
-498 EDKKIIKE
+498 VDKKIIKD
-506 LKNYIKKEVKEE
+506 LKNFIKKELKQE
-518 EKFENFDQEIEKSIN
+518 EKLENFDQEIEKSIN

-540 YLYNETTVN
+540 FLFTEETVE
-549 ELFNGKKLNEKG
+549 ELFEGKKLNQKG
-561 QEFWKKMIDYFDG
+561 QEFWQKMIDYFDG
-574 EEFFEEELTGVN
+574 EEFFTEELTGVD

-601 LVREYAVNYR
+601 LVREYAVNYK

>member
-1 MEIIEKQEIIKFHND
+1 LEIIEKQEIVKFHND

-66 VSTEYLENIILET
+66 VSTEYLENMILET

-170 KDGRAYCWRN
+170 KDGRFYCWRN
-180 FEIENFREIMDIPES
+180 FETENFREIMDIPSS

-213 QTYFEDI
+213 QQYFEDI

-232 NIIFYFIFKKNDFT
+232 NIIFYFIFKKDDFT
-246 LAVSENIS
+246 LAVNKNIS

-310 AYFSNLIT
+310 AYFSQLIT
-318 SGASVITKE
+318 TGASVVTSE
-327 KKEKLDQIE
+327 KKEKLEVIE
-336 KKKEVKKS
+336 KKKEIKSVKAKGE
-344 QKSGVFTVS
+344 SGLIGFTKDEIS
-353 GFLEEGE
+353 SMWDSP
-360 EEKEEF
+360 KERAER
-366 KNILPDWGSKDEKKE
+366 EKKE
-381 NTNTITSLRDLQ
+381 NTNTITSLKEMAENFLNKETVETVVEVTSEEYKELISNFIREEKEKNAKVD
-393 NSYFEEIPE
+393 EEI
-402 DQKIEVTKEEYN
+402 
-414 ELLNKFIEEKR
+414 
-425 KIVASSGR
+425 
-433 KIDND
+433 
-438 VLKSIF
+438 LKGIF
-444 KMKEGKKY
+444 NVRFGNKY
-452 KIVTEKTTENID
+452 KIVTKKTENTN
-464 KFEINIKSFSAKEL
+464 KFEINIKNFSAKEL

-498 EDKKIIKE
+498 KDKKTIEELKNFIKKE
-506 LKNYIKKEVKEE
+506 LKQE
-518 EKFENFDQEIEKSIN
+518 EKFENYDAEIERSIN

-540 YLYNETTVN
+540 YLYDETTVN

-561 QEFWKKMIDYFDG
+561 QEFWEKMVNYFDG

-601 LVREYAVNYR
+601 LVREYAVNYK